1 MKSYRIK
8 ILIIL
13 GLVFSFSCEDYL
25 DVAPDAVIDE
35 EEVFSTFNNA
45 QGFVEE
51 MYALVVSYEQQ
62 THTFQDFLL
71 GDDGFVDRPTKASGD
86 IDAGRFT
93 DVIRDN
99 FCYLNNHYNSD
110 YGSTGTNSA
119 NVENNNSFNRQRPG
133 LYDGSLRG
141 IRKANIVIENVENR
155 DLMVNATQAEKDVI
169 LGQAY
174 FFRAFFHN
182 EIMKFW
188 GRYPYIDRV
197 LIDDFRIPRPETY
210 KEVAL
215 LANEDYIKAIE
226 LLPVDWDQE
235 PYGQLTE
242 TENKGRLTKGTAYAF
257 QGKNL
262 LLAASPLM
270 KGNNVS
276 INTYDYDT
284 ELCDMAVDAFAEVL
298 KLADQGRYALATW
311 ENYDEV
317 FWKSPAPGSWPGST
331 EFIFAATGG
340 SQGQATRF
348 MASGVNKAIHTTSA
362 GYEVISPTHN
372 FIHNNFGMANGLSIE
387 DDLSGNFGPTLY
399 DPTQPFANRDPR
411 FYKWHIID
419 GQVIDPGAPGPHNTA
434 QLWFENAGQKGFH
447 RSTGAENIKVKNNT
461 GYMWTKFYPKVD
473 GTYHTIW
480 NPIINQYTGV
490 RMHMRLTDV
499 YLMYA
504 EALHASRGAMAVPS
518 SYGLSAESAINLL
531 RNRAG
536 IPNVNPSIVADN
548 NKFMDELRRERAVEL
563 SYEAHRWVDIR
574 RWGVAHLDKYRR
586 KLALDFPQDQSN
598 FTETLLVDRI
608 CEFPQHYWLPF
619 PVEQTLIYE
628 GFPQNPGW

>member
-13 GLVFSFSCEDYL
+13 GIVFSFSCEDYL

-197 LIDDFRIPRPETY
+197 LVDDFEIPRPETY
-210 KEVAL
+210 KETAL
-215 LANEDYIKAIE
+215 QANEDYIKAIE
-226 LLPVDWDQE
+226 LLPVNWDQE
-235 PYGQLTE
+235 PYGQLTQG
-242 TENKGRLTKGTAYAF
+242 ENRGRLTKGTAYAF

-270 KGNNVS
+270 HGNNVS
-276 INTYDYDT
+276 INTYQYDT

-340 SQGQATRF
+340 NSAQSTRF

-419 GQVIDPGAPGPHNTA
+419 GQVIDSGAPDPHNTA

-504 EALHASRGAMAVPS
+504 EALHASMGATAIPS